1 MDERNHCQGRE
12 GGAMTRRAFSGRTA
26 ALAGA
31 SALVP
36 TFLCGV
42 EAQADAIKKGGALRL
57 SLAGGGPSDSIDPMS
72 YSDSVMIVAGRGLFN
87 ALVELTAE
95 GGLKPELATSW
106 EAKDGARTWIV
117 NLRKGVK
124 FSNGQ
129 EFTAD
134 DAIYSLNRH
143 RSGKSLATR
152 DLRPVFEIRKIDKFQ
167 FQVSLESA
175 DADFPYVFADPRLMM
190 TPDGFKDWS
199 KPVGTGGF
207 VLEKFEPGVRVLLK
221 KAPEYWRASEG
232 RGNLDAAEI
241 TVVGENSERVNALVA
256 GQADVI
262 NRVDPKTVAL
272 LQKTP
277 KLEAVLAQ
285 SGWHPVM
292 AMEIDKPPYDNPD
305 IRIGLKYATDRQ
317 QLLKTMFAGYG
328 VLGNDH
334 PIPPNDP
341 YFNKDLVQRKYD
353 PDKAAYHL
361 KRAGVADPQIMLQA
375 SDAAFDGAVDV
386 AALLAAGAAKA
397 GVKIEVRKSPT
408 EGFWDNIWLKE
419 PFVGSCWRGR
429 PAATQILSTAYA
441 AGAPLNETHWR
452 NDKFEKL
459 LADAKSETEEA
470 KRKPYIWELQALL
483 RDDGGAIISVFRD
496 WIDAR
501 RDAVGGHTP
510 HGGFEMDN
518 GYILDK
524 AFFKG

>member
-1 MDERNHCQGRE
+1 
-12 GGAMTRRAFSGRTA
+12 MTRRAFSSRA
-26 ALAGA
+26 VALAGA
-31 SALVP
+31 GALVP
-36 TFLCGV
+36 SLFCRV
-42 EAQADAIKKGGALRL
+42 AAQAETIKKGGALRL
-57 SLAGGGPSDSIDPMS
+57 SLAGGGASDSIDPVS
-72 YSDSVMIVAGRGLFN
+72 YVDSVMIVVGRGLFN

-95 GGLKPELATSW
+95 GALKPELATSW
-106 EAKDGARTWIV
+106 EAKDGAKTWIV

-143 RSGKSLATR
+143 RSGKSLAGR
-152 DLRPVFEIRKIDKFQ
+152 DLRPASDIRKVDKFQ
-167 FQVSLESA
+167 LQISLESA

-207 VLEKFEPGVRVLLK
+207 VLERFEPGVRVLLK
-221 KAPEYWRASEG
+221 KAPEYWRAGEG

-241 TVVGENSERVNALVA
+241 AVVAEGSERVNALVA

-262 NRVDPKTVAL
+262 NRVDPRTVAL

-277 KLEAVLAQ
+277 KLEAVVAA

-292 AMEIDKPPYDNPD
+292 AMEIDKPPYDNAD
-305 IRIGLKYATDRQ
+305 LRLALKYAMDRQ
-317 QLLKTMFAGYG
+317 QLLKSTFSGYG
-328 VLGNDH
+328 ALGNDH

-341 YFNKDLVQRKYD
+341 YFNKELTQRKYD

-361 KRAGVADPQIMLQA
+361 KRAGIADPQIVLQA
-375 SDAAFDGAVDV
+375 SDGAFDGAVEV
-386 AALLAAGAAKA
+386 GTLFAAGAAKA
-397 GVKIEVRKSPT
+397 GVKMETKKSPAD
-408 EGFWDNIWLKE
+408 GFWDNIWLKE
-419 PFVGSCWRGR
+419 PFVASYWRGR

-441 AGAPLNETHWR
+441 ASAPLNETHWR
-452 NDKFEKL
+452 NERFEKL
-459 LADAKSETEEA
+459 LADAKSETDEA
-470 KRKPYIWELQALL
+470 KRKPYIWEMQAML
-483 RDDGGAIISVFRD
+483 RDDGGAIIPVFRD

-501 RDAVGGHTP
+501 RDVVGGHTP